1 LRRTLVYSPCGY
13 WGISMVEAIE
23 KAKAIEIENL
33 SFSYPDGHQALKNI
47 TLTIYLGE
55 TVAIVGPNG
64 AGKSTL
70 LLHLN
75 GILRGNSVV
84 KIMGL
89 PVEEKNLKE
98 IRCKVGLVF
107 QEPEDQLFSPTVF
120 EDVAFGPMNMGYS
133 EVEVRERV
141 AQALKWVGMSGYEGR
156 SSHHL
161 SVGEKKRIAI
171 ATVLSMSPELL
182 VLDEPT
188 SNLDPRSKGALT
200 KLLKHLPMS
209 KIIASH
215 DLELVRV
222 LCPRTVVIDGGV
234 TMADGETTSIL
245 SDYSLLKEHGLAP
258 ED

>member
-1 LRRTLVYSPCGY
+1 
-13 WGISMVEAIE
+13 MVEAIE

-107 QEPEDQLFSPTVF
+107 QEPEDKLFSPTVF

-161 SVGEKKRIAI
+161 SLEHVS
-171 ATVLSMSPELL
+171 VPC
-182 VLDEPT
+182 
-188 SNLDPRSKGALT
+188 LDPFTTPIRQKSTPFSRYRFQYRAIC
-200 KLLKHLPMS
+200 HLCDTP
-209 KIIASH
+209 
-215 DLELVRV
+215 
-222 LCPRTVVIDGGV
+222 
-234 TMADGETTSIL
+234 
-245 SDYSLLKEHGLAP
+245 
-258 ED
+258 